1 MPNAVAENF
10 STINKAIGYES
21 EDTIINDPIITEQK
35 IQRPQIKINPEELEA
50 IGLSPT
56 GRPIVNSEPVL
67 STSMRYQAMNPNQY
81 ANPEV
86 QQHVYQ

>member
-35 IQRPQIKINPEELEA
+35 I
-50 IGLSPT
+50 
-56 GRPIVNSEPVL
+56 
-67 STSMRYQAMNPNQY
+67 
-81 ANPEV
+81 
-86 QQHVYQ
+86 